1 MSVAYSGLQ
10 QDEAVRSRT
19 LARADVTTALARAG
33 AVVTLVAAPLA
44 FGAVETTS
52 GVVLVAAAWLL
63 LLTWLG
69 GAIASEQ
76 ITFATHPVM
85 LPALALLAFT
95 ALHWT
100 IGISAN
106 VPGTQLEWLRWTG
119 YLALA
124 YVAGESFTGTR
135 NLRYLVGA
143 LALAGLAIAVFGIA
157 QHLTADG
164 KIYWL
169 VEPSQGGYVFGP
181 YVNRNHFAGLMEL
194 WAPLAFGLA
203 LAPGNTFTRRW
214 AWGMAGLVMVLAVV
228 VSGSRGGTLALAV
241 ELAVLGCVVAA
252 LRSGRRVLLLA
263 LGVLTLLAAGTWALG
278 GSGLWERYRRSVQP
292 QVLQEE
298 EASRYRLA
306 AWRDSLQIAQQN
318 WLLGTGL
325 ETFETQFPAVR
336 QFATD
341 KVWTHAHND
350 FLQFLTE
357 TGAVGLALG
366 IWLVAAAIRGILRN
380 LRNTRESATGAL
392 LLGAACGCLGFMVH
406 GWLDFNFHIPA
417 NAASFAV
424 LGAIV
429 TRQGWEE
436 E

>member
-1 MSVAYSGLQ
+1 LRPE
-10 QDEAVRSRT
+10 EAVRSRT
-19 LARADVTTALARAG
+19 QARADVSAAVVRTG

-52 GVVLVAAAWLL
+52 GVALVAAAWLL
-63 LLTWLG
+63 LLLWLG
-69 GAIASEQ
+69 SALAAEE
-76 ITFATHPVM
+76 ITFHTHPVM
-85 LPALALLAFT
+85 LPALALLGFT
-95 ALHWT
+95 ALHWVA
-100 IGISAN
+100 GISAN
-106 VPGTQLEWLRWTG
+106 PVGTQMEWLRWTG
-119 YLALA
+119 YLALG
-124 YVAGESFTGTR
+124 YVAGESFSSAR
-135 NLRYLVGA
+135 SLRYLVGA
-143 LALAGLAIAVFGIA
+143 LALAGLGIAVLGIA
-157 QHLTADG
+157 QHLTAEG

-214 AWGMAGLVMVLAVV
+214 AWGAAGLVMVLAVV

-241 ELAVLGCVVAA
+241 GLAVLGCVVAA
-252 LRSGRRVLLLA
+252 LRGGRRVLLVA
-263 LGVLTLLAAGTWALG
+263 LGVITLLAAGTWALG
-278 GSGLWERYRRSVQP
+278 GTGVWERYRRTLQP

-306 AWRDSLQIAQQN
+306 AWRDSLHIARQN

-325 ETFETQFPAVR
+325 DTFETQFPAVR
-336 QFATD
+336 GFPSD

-350 FLQFLTE
+350 FLQLVTE
-357 TGAVGLALG
+357 AGVIGLALG
-366 IWLVAAAIRGILRN
+366 IWLVAAAMREILRN
-380 LRNTRESATGAL
+380 LKSTRESTAGAL

-424 LGAIV
+424 LGAV
-429 TRQGWEE
+429 VARRGWEE